1 MNINFD
7 VRELQGMHSESK
19 QPAKNASVVKCSISS
34 YFLDLRVE
42 PAAKKE
48 TTASF
53 NTTGLMFRLAYFRS
67 RQP

>member
-7 VRELQGMHSESK
+7 VRELRCMHSESK
-19 QPAKNASVVKCSISS
+19 QPAKNSAIKCSIWIWILI
-34 YFLDLRVE
+34 LDLRVE

-53 NTTGLMFRLAYFRS
+53 NTTGLMLSLAYRS
-67 RQP
+67 L